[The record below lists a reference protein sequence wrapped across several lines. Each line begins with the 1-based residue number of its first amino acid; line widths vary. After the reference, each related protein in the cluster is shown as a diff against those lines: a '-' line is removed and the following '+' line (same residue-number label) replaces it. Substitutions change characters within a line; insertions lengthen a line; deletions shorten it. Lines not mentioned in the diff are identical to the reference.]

1 VQIEQRYYDASF
13 LGVVR
18 REEREEKWELQQTR
32 LSCSRERVVVCGVA
46 MFGWSKNM
54 GRYGVGKYGIKSFA
68 RSGGPWVKVVGLA
81 GPRGVDLGYSKLAP
95 FFSPPQLSTEGEGM
109 RDNRCG
115 NAA

>member
-1 VQIEQRYYDASF
+1 MCKLSKDIMMPLF
-13 LGVVR
+13 WGVVR

-95 FFSPPQLSTEGEGM
+95 FFFASPTLNRGRRDEG
-109 RDNRCG
+109 
-115 NAA
+115 